1 MHQAT
6 ARNVGSAMTFKDAFR
21 SWRRDVKARMPYVR
35 RREYRILQR
44 RYDDLIDS
52 LGWTAQPAA
61 RARSRVLKPVE
72 PPPSGEVCF
81 FVSHAAQPMLKP
93 HVRVHVEHLLRSGVH
108 VILILNSDLDADRIE
123 IQPSFAHRLSG
134 LLVREN
140 VGFDFAAWAHAYALC
155 TLAKQW
161 SRLILVNDSIVGPL
175 NIADF
180 DSLMKRLRQSNADV
194 VSLTENRFPPRHLQS
209 FFLALNA
216 SALRT
221 EVVPQLFGRILNL
234 PTKDQVIEV
243 YEKRLTGVLTGRG
256 LRCESLFAPLTEDLH
271 SANDLSFRWA
281 ELIRAGFPYIKASVL
296 ECLRDHPDVRA
307 LVPAEFLGAAD

>member
-1 MHQAT
+1 
-6 ARNVGSAMTFKDAFR
+6 MTFKDAFR

-44 RYDDLIDS
+44 RYDDLINS

-61 RARSRVLKPVE
+61 QARSCVLKPVE

-81 FVSHAAQPMLKP
+81 FVSHAAQPSLKP
-93 HVRVHVEHLLRSGVH
+93 HVRIHVEHLLRSGVH
-108 VILILNSDLDADRIE
+108 VILILNSDLDADRIK
-123 IQPSFAHRLSG
+123 IQPDLAHRLSG

-155 TLAKQW
+155 TAAKHW

-175 NIADF
+175 NAADF
-180 DSLMKRLRQSNADV
+180 DRLMKRLRQSNADV
-194 VSLTENRFPPRHLQS
+194 VGLTENRSPPRHLQS

-216 SALRT
+216 SALHN
-221 EVVPQLFGRILNL
+221 EVVPQVFERILNL
-234 PTKDQVIEV
+234 PNKGQVIEV
-243 YEKRLTGVLTGRG
+243 YEARLTGVLSRQG
-256 LRCESLFAPLTEDLH
+256 LRCEALFAPLTEDLH
-271 SANDLSFRWA
+271 TANDTAFRWA
-281 ELIRAGFPYIKASVL
+281 QLIRAGFPYIKASVL
-296 ECLRDHPDVRA
+296 ERFRDHPDVRA